1 MHLWSARS
9 LSQLAAGELR
19 TGKPQTL
26 AVFTS
31 GSGQDESTTSTK
43 GQLLPYQ
50 SATGRTTMCSVWRHV
65 STHAAVTESQP
76 VASNKQDPRVPLAP
90 WNWPELLL
98 SICSV
103 NHAQKIPPIW
113 LFPLIQPPFFIPT
126 HPGYTLSPHL
136 PLARSLSA
144 GSFYS
149 SETKQNVVCVHFLC
163 GFPFSPAPLWLQQAE
178 TCVWGL
184 RKYCA
189 YTGGQ
194 CRGLNETQLWEIWIR
209 ATVFTGMRRLSVIS
223 GAGWA
228 EADWRRRTN
237 NSRPLRRSLPI

>member
-90 WNWPELLL
+90 RNWPELLL

-103 NHAQKIPPIW
+103 NPAQKIPPIW

-136 PLARSLSA
+136 PLARSQL
-144 GSFYS
+144 GHF
-149 SETKQNVVCVHFLC
+149 TLQKQNKTLFVCIFSVAFLSPRPLCGYSKLRLVYEVCANIVRTPGDNVGAWMRPSCGKFESLQLCLQVCVACL
-163 GFPFSPAPLWLQQAE
+163 
-178 TCVWGL
+178 
-184 RKYCA
+184 
-189 YTGGQ
+189 
-194 CRGLNETQLWEIWIR
+194 
-209 ATVFTGMRRLSVIS
+209 
-223 GAGWA
+223 
-228 EADWRRRTN
+228 
-237 NSRPLRRSLPI
+237 